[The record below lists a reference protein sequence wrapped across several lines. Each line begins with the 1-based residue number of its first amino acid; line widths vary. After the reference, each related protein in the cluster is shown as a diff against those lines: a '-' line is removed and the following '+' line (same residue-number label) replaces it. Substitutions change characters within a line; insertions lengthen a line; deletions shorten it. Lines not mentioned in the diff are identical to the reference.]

1 LIELK
6 LTTIDARQLLNW
18 IRSQTNVPYEV
29 MEVASDLSEELAE
42 YDDLSRE
49 KIRIE
54 YESELM
60 GDE

>member
-1 LIELK
+1 MIELK

>member
-1 LIELK
+1 MIELK

-18 IRSQTNVPYEV
+18 IRSQNNAPSEV
-29 MEVASDLSEELAE
+29 IEVASDLSEELAE
-42 YDDLSRE
+42 YDDLLRE

-54 YESELM
+54 YESELI

>member
-1 LIELK
+1 MIELK

-18 IRSQTNVPYEV
+18 IRSHNNIPSEV

-42 YDDLSRE
+42 YEDLLRE

-54 YESELM
+54 YESELI